1 MDQSQFDQMLKMIQ
15 SDNDSDALMG
25 LRGLQGLFKHD
36 GVDFAEAISFLVQ
49 NMDAMK
55 SKSPTIDNA
64 APKAPAARPPVTISG
79 MPQCHMP
86 RGGYIEIVP
95 PGATT
100 GLQVQLPG
108 AAGEDAE
115 NIAGNFK
122 DALVAAAINKSR
134 FKLKLI
140 DMKNASGEV
149 VETALQ
155 AEYERAGMTAVRVW
169 ANVRGEVAAL
179 ATVLRKALATALPD
193 LVAA

>member
-1 MDQSQFDQMLKMIQ
+1 MDKNQFDQMLKMMQ
-15 SDNDSDALMG
+15 SDSDSDALMG

-36 GVDFAEAISFLVQ
+36 GVDFGEAIAFLVQ
-49 NMDAMK
+49 NMDAVK
-55 SKSPTIDNA
+55 AKKPVIDNA
-64 APKAPAARPPVTISG
+64 PKAAAARPPVTISG

-86 RGGYIEIVP
+86 RGGFIEIVP
-95 PGATT
+95 PGTTT

-115 NIAGNFK
+115 NIANNFK

-155 AEYERAGMTAVRVW
+155 AEYERAGMTAIRVW